1 MSFTQ
6 QIERFGEHASREI
19 QRVRRGVTIK
29 LFSAVIMDTPVDIG
43 RARAN
48 WQLTEGQPAQGVV
61 DATAPSK
68 TGLSVDE
75 AQQIAKTDGDTSLY
89 LTNNLPYIVTLE
101 FDGWSKKAPDGMV
114 RRNVVR
120 FGRLIQVEIQNKT

>member
-1 MSFTQ
+1 
-6 QIERFGEHASREI
+6 
-19 QRVRRGVTIK
+19 
-29 LFSAVIMDTPVDIG
+29 MDTPVDIG